1 LNLNCGINEVQD
13 KMRIYSNTLIS
24 WPHGLHLFQAARMYP
39 GRWHNYYLY
48 RVRQTNPLEF
58 ITYSPINL
66 LQENRQYYCYDRF
79 YRDLRPEKLGNSLEL
94 VSVHNKTVSFGEELW
109 VHIPK
114 YIKVNDIIAINHTF
128 PTGVPSICLH

>member
-1 LNLNCGINEVQD
+1 MSINRLEWVHSKVFFISCIKAFALAYD
-13 KMRIYSNTLIS
+13 VILI
-24 WPHGLHLFQAARMYP
+24 RC
-39 GRWHNYYLY
+39 N
-48 RVRQTNPLEF
+48 
-58 ITYSPINL
+58 
-66 LQENRQYYCYDRF
+66 CYDRF